1 MAFSIENT
9 SRLTEEKL
17 AGFVNAS
24 WEEDI
29 KTVPGVGVK
38 TAEKLAAGGIHT
50 AFQLLGKFLM
60 CKGKAVNTQE
70 HLTAFKA
77 ALAEMDAPKSYV
89 DQITYAIAKKAD
101 SMMPGLIDEGDLALA
116 GDT

>member
-1 MAFSIENT
+1 M
-9 SRLTEEKL
+9 
-17 AGFVNAS
+17 NAS

-77 ALAEMDAPKSYV
+77 ALAEMGA
-89 DQITYAIAKKAD
+89 
-101 SMMPGLIDEGDLALA
+101 
-116 GDT
+116 